1 MSKRTRK
8 PKKSQNKK
16 NSGGRKPTVKTAAE
30 RADASRRKLV
40 ATSVKAFAAI
50 FTIGAIS
57 VAGATAYRNHWQEV
71 TDLSVIGNGSP
82 TVVQVHD
89 PSCKL
94 CQALKANTT
103 VALGDFDDSI
113 QYRIVEINTPAG
125 RAFSTEHNVRHVTL
139 VTFTGSGRVV
149 DKLQGVREPAELR
162 PYFDR
167 LVKRNLIS
175 KKAKQ

>member
-1 MSKRTRK
+1 MAKRPR
-8 PKKSQNKK
+8 NKNKARK
-16 NSGGRKPTVKTAAE
+16 NSGGRKPATKTPAE
-30 RADASRRKLV
+30 RADAKRRKLLS
-40 ATSVKAFAAI
+40 TSAKVFAAV
-50 FTIGAIS
+50 FTLGAIS

-71 TDLSVIGNGSP
+71 TDLSVIGNGMP

-89 PSCKL
+89 PGCKL

-125 RAFSTEHNVRHVTL
+125 RAFASKHNVRHVTL

-149 DKLQGVREPAELR
+149 DKLQGVKEPEELT

-167 LVKRNLIS
+167 LAKRAKIVS
-175 KKAKQ
+175 KNTTQ